1 MHELELKPN
10 SAELSS
16 SPSLVYFLHYSK
28 DQTNITG
35 THIQKFDIRIEAFT
49 GRVRFSQNL
58 ITKGLKSYYL

>member
-1 MHELELKPN
+1 MYELELKPN

-49 GRVRFSQNL
+49 GRVRF
-58 ITKGLKSYYL
+58 